1 MPSFWAI
8 DRFENDEWAVVESDD
23 GLSARLPIAWLPS
36 ASSEGHVLRVELGAQ
51 DGLAEEPLSKTVRFV
66 IDESETELRRDRAEV
81 TRRNL
86 PRGPQGD
93 FEL

>member
-1 MPSFWAI
+1 VPSFWAI

-36 ASSEGHVLRVELGAQ
+36 ASSEGHVLRVELGAR
-51 DGLAEEPLSKTVRFV
+51 DGLARDPRSQTVRFEL
-66 IDESETELRRDRAEV
+66 DETETERRRERAKA